1 MYAGHIGIA
10 LGAKGIRG
18 SIPLWVLVFATQ
30 LPDWAD
36 AGLCLAGIRTS
47 VPGIYSHSL
56 PAIAALAVLAALVYY
71 AGVRDGGGVAIVAC
85 VVITHMVADYV
96 TGHKP
101 LWPGGPVIGLDLYSY
116 PRADFLLESFVI
128 CCGWLLYRQSLPNP
142 RRRALA
148 VNLIPAAL
156 VLFQLAAAIAFSVAP
171 PLEKC

>member
-10 LGAKGIRG
+10 LGAKGLRDAV
-18 SIPLWVLVFATQ
+18 PLWALVFAAQ

-71 AGVRDGGGVAIVAC
+71 SVVRDGGGVAIVGC
-85 VVITHMVADYV
+85 VVVTHMVADYV

-101 LWPGGPVIGLDLYSY
+101 LWPGGPVIGLGLYSH
-116 PRADFLLESFVI
+116 PWADFLLESFVI
-128 CCGWLLYRQSLPNP
+128 YGGWLLYRQSLPNP

-148 VNLIPAAL
+148 VNLILPAL
-156 VLFQLAAAIAFSVAP
+156 VLFQLAAAIALSVAP
-171 PLEKC
+171 PLQKC